1 LRNSSDLTSSA
12 IAEFP
17 RDSHSRLDVAWRL
30 NGPQENMEAP
40 RRARPGPFVN
50 RGPPL
55 TTWRHGEAR
64 VASRLIASPAA
75 PGRGDRPARSVGCIV
90 SFPVQ
95 LWHVGAVP
103 NANEIRVYRPADVA
117 KAQDLQKALALNARI
132 VNLGNAF
139 PNLPAGRMEIWL
151 KDG

>member
-1 LRNSSDLTSSA
+1 
-12 IAEFP
+12 
-17 RDSHSRLDVAWRL
+17 
-30 NGPQENMEAP
+30 
-40 RRARPGPFVN
+40 
-50 RGPPL
+50 
-55 TTWRHGEAR
+55 
-64 VASRLIASPAA
+64 
-75 PGRGDRPARSVGCIV
+75 VGCIV